1 MPESARR
8 QLTTSEARILSEI
21 RDIYGD
27 ANDEDS
33 IFFSP
38 QQEAVIFIHDQAG
51 VSQFIANL
59 SFLAHLHEDGA
70 TLEEIREQ
78 WLQANW

>member
-1 MPESARR
+1 MSESARR
-8 QLTTSEARILSEI
+8 QLTASEAQILAAI
-21 RDIYGD
+21 QDLYGD

-33 IFFSP
+33 VFFSP
-38 QQEAVIFIHDQAG
+38 EQEAVIFIHDQAG
-51 VSQFIANL
+51 ASQFIVNL
-59 SFLAHLHEDGA
+59 SFLAHLHDEGT

>member
-1 MPESARR
+1 MSESAQRELTGGEAQILAAIQ
-8 QLTTSEARILSEI
+8 QL
-21 RDIYGD
+21 YGD

-33 IFFSP
+33 VFFSP
-38 QQEAVIFIHDQAG
+38 ENEAVIFIRDQAG

-59 SFLAHLHEDGA
+59 SFLARLHDEGS

-78 WLQANW
+78 WLQPNW